1 MSYKFLMIIFTLLF
15 DVSIAQLEK
24 EIKIAKNDM
33 IAAYHERIEHFEKK
47 LNVKEKV
54 EKKTA

>member
-1 MSYKFLMIIFTLLF
+1 
-15 DVSIAQLEK
+15 
-24 EIKIAKNDM
+24 M

-54 EKKTA
+54 EKKNAWKFVFLTPYL

>member
-1 MSYKFLMIIFTLLF
+1 
-15 DVSIAQLEK
+15 
-24 EIKIAKNDM
+24 M

-54 EKKTA
+54 EKNMPENLCFWQVLSDLGILDHFWKKTENSICYQK

>member
-1 MSYKFLMIIFTLLF
+1 
-15 DVSIAQLEK
+15 
-24 EIKIAKNDM
+24 M

-54 EKKTA
+54 GKIMYEKKNNFVKQYERESQF